1 MVSYLVLQKAAEQWV
16 GLKLFTNQQP
26 IFCEAGAGSKVQ
38 RRHFGEIVRI
48 GREEFG
54 TLREGETRSWLVD
67 QLRMMSF
74 FFFPTQ
80 NGCFLK
86 WWYPQ
91 KHPKMIIFSR
101 KTQWLLGTTISGNHQ
116 MCGKVGR

>member
-74 FFFPTQ
+74 FFSQ
-80 NGCFLK
+80 HKMGVSLNGGT
-86 WWYPQ
+86 
-91 KHPKMIIFSR
+91 PKNTP
-101 KTQWLLGTTISGNHQ
+101 K
-116 MCGKVGR
+116 